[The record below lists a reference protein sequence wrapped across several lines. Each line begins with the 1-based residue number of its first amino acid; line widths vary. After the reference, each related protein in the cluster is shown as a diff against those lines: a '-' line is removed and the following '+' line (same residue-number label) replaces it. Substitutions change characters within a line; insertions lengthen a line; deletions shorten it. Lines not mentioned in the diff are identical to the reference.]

1 MHNRIT
7 TPRIIVSPKAV
18 AVAAV
23 ILPLA
28 AKAGRRRQWLGLTAV
43 TLDDSTI
50 AQQVRLAPDTVTDAL
65 RELRR
70 IGAITYSD
78 GRAAGDRTVQ
88 VDSGHWV
95 WAAVTAVTATV
106 VPPVLS

>member
-23 ILPLA
+23 IFPLA
-28 AKAGRRRQWLGLTAV
+28 SKASRRRQWLGLTAV
-43 TLDDSTI
+43 TLDDD
-50 AQQVRLAPDTVTDAL
+50 AVAEQLGLAPYTVWSAL
-65 RELRR
+65 RELRKL
-70 IGAITYSD
+70 GAITYAD
-78 GRAAGDRTVQ
+78 VRPGGRVVQ

-95 WAAVTAVTATV
+95 WAAVIAVTATV